1 MRRQVLRVGLWLLL
15 SLSALPLVL
24 AQAASQPKEVGPAV
38 GQQIPPFKARDQF
51 GREQTLSSL
60 VGPKGL
66 ILLFVRSADW

>member
-1 MRRQVLRVGLWLLL
+1 MRRQVLIVGLWLLI
-15 SLSALPLVL
+15 SLFILPPVL
-24 AQAASQPKEVGPAV
+24 AQATSQSKEVGPVA

-51 GREQTLSSL
+51 GREQTLASL